1 MVFCP
6 FSAWACILLNEAEKF
21 LDYINKR
28 LRWLGDSFCMYLHD
42 TSIIQHQHMDA
53 LQMPS
58 QAIMDLLS
66 TLPEDI
72 ITLLSTM
79 TEVSDDP

>member
-1 MVFCP
+1 
-6 FSAWACILLNEAEKF
+6 
-21 LDYINKR
+21 
-28 LRWLGDSFCMYLHD
+28 
-42 TSIIQHQHMDA
+42 MDA

-79 TEVSDDP
+79 TEVSDDPWMQDYADEEDLLYICIRQRYLYIPNYLYK